1 MMLSPNSLVLLS
13 GRANP
18 SLAETVASALG
29 VRLGKCRVEEFPDD
43 ELQVVVEERIANR
56 EVFLLQPTSPP
67 VAKNLLELLLLADAC
82 RRSGAARVSAVIPY
96 FGYARK
102 DYRNE
107 AGEPISAR
115 LVGDLIATRFDQIL
129 AVDLHKDSLEG
140 FFSIPLEHLSA
151 VPLLARALRSDLPEN
166 AVIVSPDLG
175 AVKLAQRYADLL
187 NLPVAYV
194 HKFRESSREVIVRKI
209 IGDVADRCP
218 ILVDDIISTGGTMA
232 AAGKALLENGC
243 RPAITVVASHGLLV
257 GDAAERLGILPLQKI
272 FLTDSV
278 HRRLT
283 VALPVE
289 TMSLAQLIADAILRA
304 RGKD

>member
-1 MMLSPNSLVLLS
+1 MMHSPNSLVLLS

-18 SLAETVASALG
+18 VLAETVASALG

-43 ELQVVVEERIANR
+43 ELQVVVEERTADR

-82 RRSGAARVSAVIPY
+82 RRSGAGRLTAVIPY

-102 DYRNE
+102 DYRNDT
-107 AGEPISAR
+107 GEPISAR
-115 LVGDLIATRFDQIL
+115 LVADLIATRFDRVI

-151 VPLLARALRSDLPEN
+151 VPLLAQALRSSPTAN

-175 AVKLAQRYADLL
+175 AVKLAQHYADLL
-187 NLPVAYV
+187 DLPVAYV
-194 HKFRESSREVIVRKI
+194 HKFRESSREVTVRKI
-209 IGDVADRCP
+209 VGDVADRFP
-218 ILVDDIISTGGTMA
+218 ILVDDMISTGGTMA

-243 RPAITVVASHGLLV
+243 RPAITIVASHGLLV
-257 GDAAERLGILPLQKI
+257 EEGVDRLGVLPLQKI

-278 HRRLT
+278 HRRL
-283 VALPVE
+283 AAPLPVE
-289 TMSLAQLIADAILRA
+289 TVSLAQLIADAILRFG
-304 RGKD
+304 RKN